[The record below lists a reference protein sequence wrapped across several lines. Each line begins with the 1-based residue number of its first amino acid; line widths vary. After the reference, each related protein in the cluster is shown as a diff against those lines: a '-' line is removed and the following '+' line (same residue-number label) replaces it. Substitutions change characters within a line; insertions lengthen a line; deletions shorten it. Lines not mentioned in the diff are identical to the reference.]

1 LKAGR
6 RALALALAA
15 AAALGGLLWL
25 LRPAPVRV
33 ELGPVERGPL
43 EVTVDE
49 EGRTRVRK
57 RYVIAAPV
65 AGGLE
70 RITLDEGDTV
80 AAGEVV
86 ARVSSAPLDPRTT
99 AQAEARLD
107 AAIAL
112 RGEARARVGQAK
124 AALAQ
129 AQRDLQRARTLAAA
143 GTVSDQELEQAE
155 LAHASRAEELH
166 GAREAEDAAAHEV
179 QAAEAVLLA
188 AGGGARGGRRPAQDT
203 FVAVRSPA
211 AGHVL
216 RVFEESQRVVAVG
229 TPLLEVGD
237 PADLEIVVDVLSADA
252 VRIRPGDE
260 MRLVAW
266 GGEGALRARV
276 RRVEP
281 SGFTKLSALG
291 VEEQRVNVI
300 GDFVDA
306 PGALGDGYR
315 LEARI
320 VVWRSDDVLRV
331 PASALFRRGDAW
343 HVFEVEDGRAR
354 LRAVEIGQRGV
365 EAAEVVGGIGPGVRV
380 VLHPTDRVADG
391 VRVEAF

>member
-1 LKAGR
+1 VKAR
-6 RALALALAA
+6 RRSLVLALAA
-15 AAALGGLLWL
+15 AGGLAGLVWL

-33 ELGPVERGPL
+33 ELGGVDRGPL
-43 EVTVDE
+43 EITVDE
-49 EGRTRVRK
+49 EGRTRVRN

-70 RITLDEGDTV
+70 RITLDEGDAV
-80 AAGEVV
+80 AAGDVV

-107 AAIAL
+107 AAISL

-124 AALAQ
+124 AGLAQ

-155 LAHASRAEELH
+155 LAHESRVEELH

-179 QAAEAVLLA
+179 QAAQAVLLA
-188 AGGGARGGRRPAQDT
+188 AGGSAPEARAGARNA
-203 FVAVRSPA
+203 FVEVRAPA

-237 PADLEIVVDVLSADA
+237 PSDLEIVVDVLSADA
-252 VRIRPGDE
+252 VKIRPGAE

-331 PASALFRRGDAW
+331 PASALFRRGEDW
-343 HVFEVEDGRAR
+343 HVFGVEDGRAR
-354 LRAVEIGQRGV
+354 LRAVEVGQRGV
-365 EAAEVVGGIGPGVRV
+365 EAAEVVSGIEPGAGV

-391 VRVEAF
+391 VRVEPF

>member
-1 LKAGR
+1 MKARR
-6 RALALALAA
+6 RALVLALAA
-15 AAALGGLLWL
+15 AAGLGGLLWL

-33 ELGPVERGPL
+33 ELGVVDRGPL

-49 EGRTRVRK
+49 EGRTRVRN

-70 RITLDEGDTV
+70 RIMLDAGDAV
-80 AAGEVV
+80 AAGDVV
-86 ARVSSAPLDPRTT
+86 ARVSPAPLDPRTT

-112 RGEARARVGQAK
+112 RGEARARVGQAR

-129 AQRDLQRARTLAAA
+129 AHRDLQRARTLAAA

-188 AGGGARGGRRPAQDT
+188 AGAGAPGPSSRGKDA
-203 FVAVRSPA
+203 FVDVRSPA
-211 AGHVL
+211 AGDVL

-237 PADLEIVVDVLSADA
+237 PSDLEIVVDVLSADA
-252 VRIRPGDE
+252 VRIRPGAE

-266 GGEGALRARV
+266 GGEGTLRARV

-281 SGFTKLSALG
+281 SGFTKISALG

-320 VVWRSDDVLRV
+320 VVWRAEDVLRV
-331 PASALFRRGDAW
+331 PASALFRRGEGW
-343 HVFEVEDGRAR
+343 HVFGVENGRAQ
-354 LRAVEIGQRGV
+354 LRAVGVGQRGV
-365 EAAEVVGGIGPGVRV
+365 EAAEVVSGIEPGTGV

-391 VRVEAF
+391 VRVAPF

>member
-1 LKAGR
+1 VKAR
-6 RALALALAA
+6 RRNLVLALAA
-15 AAALGGLLWL
+15 AGALGGLFWL

-33 ELGPVERGPL
+33 ELGTVERGPL

-49 EGRTRVRK
+49 EGRTRVRN

-65 AGGLE
+65 SGGLE
-70 RITLDEGDTV
+70 RIALDEGDAV

-86 ARVSSAPLDPRTT
+86 ARVSPAPLDPRST

-112 RGEARARVGQAK
+112 RGEARARVGQAR

-166 GAREAEDAAAHEV
+166 GAREAEDAASHEV
-179 QAAEAVLLA
+179 HAAEAALLA
-188 AGGGARGGRRPAQDT
+188 AGGAREDRPGAADA

-252 VRIRPGDE
+252 VRIRPGDA

-266 GGEGALRARV
+266 GGEGVLHARV

-300 GDFVDA
+300 GDFVDP

-331 PASALFRRGDAW
+331 PASALFRRGEAW
-343 HVFEVEDGRAR
+343 HVFAVEAGRAR
-354 LRAVEIGQRGV
+354 LRALEIGQRGV
-365 EAAEVVGGIGPGVRV
+365 EAAEVVRGIEPGVRV

-391 VRVEAF
+391 VRVAAF